1 MQIIK
6 NLICQNHTRLKRSQ
20 DDIVW
25 IVLHHDDSMKSAEE
39 LSEYYK
45 RNESPVSADFYV
57 GTAGEV
63 WQGNDYWNYYSWG
76 MEAGISGDGPH
87 PFYKQAVNK
96 NSLNIVLCAERREE
110 DGTDILFFEEA
121 TINTAAELTAHLM
134 KELNIDISHVIR
146 HYDVNAGECPA
157 PFVCREGFNDWESF
171 KDRIMGFYHTADTG
185 IVYKRPE
192 RQAEK
197 NAFLYVSGH
206 EGGAGGT
213 GSPVA
218 GEKGLADSEKSGSI
232 EILEGQLR
240 EMYASVCLNQK
251 MQEKQSDIYN
261 RRNEFLQTANIL
273 LSAVTSAGIISV
285 IFANEFFLKLITAV
299 ISMVSTGISTYF
311 KTFDLSAMA
320 QGHKHAAASLLD
332 IRSRL
337 ISLLCDI
344 KMRRLDEQA
353 VVEKRDVLLAELE
366 ETLGSAEEVS
376 EEAMR
381 KARSAIDSKN
391 EYSISDEEIEK
402 LLPEYLRSVR
412 KA

>member
-1 MQIIK
+1 
-6 NLICQNHTRLKRSQ
+6 
-20 DDIVW
+20 
-25 IVLHHDDSMKSAEE
+25 
-39 LSEYYK
+39 
-45 RNESPVSADFYV
+45 
-57 GTAGEV
+57 
-63 WQGNDYWNYYSWG
+63 

-87 PFYKQAVNK
+87 PFYKQAMNK
-96 NSLNIVLCAERREE
+96 NSLNIVLCAGRKKE

-134 KELNIDISHVIR
+134 KEMNIDISHVIR

-171 KDRIMGFYHTADTG
+171 KDRVMGFYHTADTG
-185 IVYKRPE
+185 IVYKRPN

-197 NAFLYVSGH
+197 NASFYMSDH
-206 EGGAGGT
+206 EEGFDSIGSLAAGEGNLAADA
-213 GSPVA
+213 GSLAA
-218 GEKGLADSEKSGSI
+218 GEKYLAGGEKYSSMNV
-232 EILEGQLR
+232 LEGQLR
-240 EMYASVCLNQK
+240 EMYASACLNQK

-285 IFANEFFLKLITAV
+285 IFANVFFLKLITAV
-299 ISMVSTGISTYF
+299 ISMISTGISTYF

-320 QGHKHAAASLLD
+320 QDHKHAAGSLLD
-332 IRSRL
+332 IRNRL

-366 ETLGSAEEVS
+366 EALGSAEEVS
-376 EEAMR
+376 EKAMR
-381 KARSAIDSKN
+381 KAKSAIDSKN
-391 EYSISDEEIEK
+391 EYSIRDEEIEK
-402 LLPEYLRSVR
+402 LLPEYLRKETAV
-412 KA
+412 K